1 MSMFDELK
9 NKATE
14 FVKDNPD
21 KVEGVSDTILE
32 KAADL
37 ADAKT
42 GGKFSSQIDGLEQ
55 KADDAIGQ

>member
-21 KVEGVSDTILE
+21 KVEGVSDSLLE
-32 KAADL
+32 KAADV
-37 ADAKT
+37 ADDVT
-42 GGKFSSQIDGLEQ
+42 GGKFTGQIDGAVE
-55 KADDAIGQ
+55 KADDAIGT

>member
-21 KVEGVSDTILE
+21 KVEGVSDSVLE

-37 ADAKT
+37 ADDAT
-42 GGKFSSQIDGLEQ
+42 GHKFTSQIEGAAE
-55 KADDAIGQ
+55 KADDAIGT